1 MGTALQQYILENQ
14 QMFYRMAYSYCKNQ
28 QDALDIVQES
38 ICKAIRQEK
47 SLKDSAAMKPWFCK
61 IILNNAIDFQ
71 RKRKKVVYLSEQE
84 LPDAGTEPEY
94 TDFDLQKALEEL
106 PEKYKAVVMLRY
118 FEDMKLEE
126 IAQVLDENV
135 NSVKTRLYTALK
147 KLRVTLEPALQE

>member
-14 QMFYRMAYSYCKNQ
+14 QMFYRMAYSYSKNQ

-47 SLKDSAAMKPWFCK
+47 SLKDATAMKPWFCK
-61 IILNNAIDFQ
+61 IILNTAIDFQ

-84 LPDAGTEPEY
+84 LPDVGTEPEY
-94 TDFDLQKALEEL
+94 TDFDLQKALQEL

-118 FEDMKLEE
+118 FEDMKIEE

-147 KLRVTLEPALQE
+147 MLRITLEPALQE